1 MQWSRHAILTAVR
14 LETAAGLQKPKYTLS
29 SGWRQ
34 DPCQCL
40 GVMCDCENMTSSLRD
55 EKISE
60 FFRTVFL
67 RNANS
72 EGAVS
77 FDSLE
82 ATLVSLGRRV
92 PPQQLAKIRKK
103 FDKEGAGVI
112 NLKDPEFI
120 LTVASLNV
128 KDIDAI
134 KDDVLTSAFKIFDMV
149 RNLKNQSISLNYVQV
164 NYQFLM
170 KVYF

>member
-1 MQWSRHAILTAVR
+1 
-14 LETAAGLQKPKYTLS
+14 
-29 SGWRQ
+29 
-34 DPCQCL
+34 
-40 GVMCDCENMTSSLRD
+40 MCDCENMTSSVRD
-55 EKISE
+55 QKISE

-72 EGAVS
+72 EGEVS

-92 PPQQLAKIRKK
+92 PPEQLAKIRKK
-103 FDKEGAGVI
+103 FDKDGAGVI
-112 NLKDPEFI
+112 NLEDPEFI
-120 LTVASLNV
+120 LTVASLHV
-128 KDIDAI
+128 KDIGAI

-149 RNLKNQSISLNYVQV
+149 RKHKEWNLDVRSGSIGLNHVQD
-164 NYQFLM
+164 NYQFPM

>member
-1 MQWSRHAILTAVR
+1 
-14 LETAAGLQKPKYTLS
+14 
-29 SGWRQ
+29 
-34 DPCQCL
+34 
-40 GVMCDCENMTSSLRD
+40 MCDCENMTSSVRD
-55 EKISE
+55 QKISE

-72 EGAVS
+72 EGEVS

-92 PPQQLAKIRKK
+92 PPEQLAKIRKK
-103 FDKEGAGVI
+103 FDKDGAGVI
-112 NLKDPEFI
+112 NLQDPEFI

-128 KDIDAI
+128 KDIGAI

-149 RNLKNQSISLNYVQV
+149 RKHKQWNFKC
-164 NYQFLM
+164 
-170 KVYF
+170 